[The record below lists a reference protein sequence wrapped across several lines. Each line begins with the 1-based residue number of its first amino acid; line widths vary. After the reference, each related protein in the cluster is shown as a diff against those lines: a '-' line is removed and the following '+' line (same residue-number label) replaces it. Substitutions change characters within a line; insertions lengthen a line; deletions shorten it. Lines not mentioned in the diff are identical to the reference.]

1 MLPPLNSE
9 KPPSEPLG
17 DHIEP
22 PNDAAAPVGVVDWPW
37 LCPPYPGGTAVAG
50 VTAVDVNDSS
60 MLFTSSS

>member
-9 KPPSEPLG
+9 NPPSDPPAPLG

-22 PNDAAAPVGVVDWPW
+22 PNDAAAPVGVVDWLW
-37 LCPPYPGGTAVAG
+37 LRPPYPGGA